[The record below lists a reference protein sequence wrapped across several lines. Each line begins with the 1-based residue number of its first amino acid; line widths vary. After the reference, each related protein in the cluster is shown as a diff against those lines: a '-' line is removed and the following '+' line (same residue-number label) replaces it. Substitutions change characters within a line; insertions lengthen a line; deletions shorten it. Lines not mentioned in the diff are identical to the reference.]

1 MCPLM
6 QPQPLFDSKAFST
19 HITRV
24 RHLPRMRP
32 HMYSQRP
39 HLHKLFSTDSTF
51 IGFFSSMFSLM
62 FFHVVFPG
70 KRLVTTGTGE
80 SLLFCFFTD
89 FTLNFKKAWRFF
101 DFDFEAGLF
110 LSHFT
115 TVFEL
120 FGGFNG
126 RMEQKINGRSLSRS
140 Q

>member
-1 MCPLM
+1 
-6 QPQPLFDSKAFST
+6 
-19 HITRV
+19 
-24 RHLPRMRP
+24 
-32 HMYSQRP
+32 
-39 HLHKLFSTDSTF
+39 
-51 IGFFSSMFSLM
+51 MFSLM

-89 FTLNFKKAWRFF
+89 FTLNFEKAWRFF